1 MANKVTKRDNFNTLL
16 ALSEVQS
23 NQTLVDFINHEIE
36 LLDRKAEN
44 RSTKPTVR
52 QAENAEIKSEIVTAM
67 EKGKMYRCAEIKSM
81 IDALAQGEGTQRTA
95 RLCNDLVSE
104 GQLVKSIDKKVVYF
118 ALAE

>member
-1 MANKVTKRDNFNTLL
+1 MANKVTKRDNFNALL

-52 QAENAEIKSEIVTAM
+52 QAENAAIKEEIVASM
-67 EKGKMYRCAEIKSM
+67 ENDKQYRCAKIK
-81 IDALAQGEGTQRTA
+81 ALVPALSQGEGTQRTA

-104 GQLVKSIDKKVVYF
+104 GRLVKSIDKKVVYF